1 MDIVGSLL
9 GLFIEM
15 RSVGTFRA
23 LYVD

>member
-15 RSVGTFRA
+15 RSVGAFRT
-23 LYVD
+23 LDVD